1 MDRATRFEKLLEPGC
16 IGSVKTRNRI
26 IKTGA
31 GLLMWHEDDV
41 HMRVE
46 VKAFYERL
54 AAGGVGLL
62 IVEAPGID
70 YPQGVRYR
78 NRYRMDDDKYIEGM
92 AELVEVIHKHGCPTF
107 MQMNHDGPWQVHWA
121 HEPNPLYAGPPVAAS
136 DVYIKTPFD
145 HHNEKPRSLTVPE
158 IQEIVGKFADAA
170 VRARKAGFEGVDVNM
185 ASSHLFHS
193 FFSPYWNKRKDE
205 YGVDSIENRAR
216 IGTQVVEEIRKR
228 LGPDFGVSVVINGI
242 EMGQLVGVK
251 DSECLRPEDGRSI
264 ARLLQQAGADAI
276 QVRSHWIGYHVA
288 GFIPDSFF
296 FPEPPVPVEAIPK
309 EYDAS
314 RKGAGANILLAAAIR
329 KSVSVPVAV
338 VGRMDPELGEKV
350 LREGMADFIAMT
362 RRLFADPELP
372 KKLSEGRPEDIAPC
386 TGCTFCLGGRGRC
399 RVNALQATPYTSVG
413 KAEKRK
419 KVLVIGGGP
428 AGMESARVA
437 AVRGH
442 DVTLVEKG
450 RKLGGLLPL
459 ATMVKG
465 THPED
470 LPALIGYLER
480 QVRKLGVKVELGK
493 EADLSVVEK
502 LRPDVVVVAAG
513 GIPTVPEIPG
523 IDGSNVVSGGD
534 LHRKLKFFLR
544 FFGPE
549 TLRWLSSFYM
559 PIGKRVV
566 VIGGEIQGCELA
578 EFLTKRGRSVTI
590 VDKAEIEG
598 AGMPHTMKDHL
609 FLWFERKGVTLI
621 GGVKQ
626 YVEITNKGLSII
638 DRDGKKR
645 LLEADTIVPALPL
658 TPNRSLAASLKGKV
672 PEVYEVGD
680 CVAPSVIADAIGTG
694 LGAART
700 I

>member
-1 MDRATRFEKLLEPGC
+1 MDGSTKFERLLEPGC

-31 GLLMWHEDDV
+31 GLLMWHEDDQ
-41 HMRVE
+41 HMREE

-78 NRYRMDDDKYIEGM
+78 NRYRMDDDRYIDGM
-92 AELVEVIHKHGCPTF
+92 AELVEVIHKHSCPTF

-121 HEPNPLYAGPPVAAS
+121 HEPNPLYTGQPVAAS
-136 DVYIKTPFD
+136 DVYIKTPYD
-145 HHNEKPRSLTVPE
+145 HHNEQPRSLSVAE
-158 IQEIVGKFADAA
+158 IQEIVGKFGDAA
-170 VRARKAGFEGVDVNM
+170 VRARKAGFEGVDLNM

-193 FFSPYWNKRKDE
+193 FFSPYWNKRTDE
-205 YGVDSIENRAR
+205 YGGIVENRAR
-216 IGTQVVEEIRKR
+216 IGVQVVSEIRKR
-228 LGPDFGVSVVINGI
+228 LGSDFGISVVINGI
-242 EMGQLVGVK
+242 EMGGVVGIK
-251 DSECLRPEDGRSI
+251 DSECLSPEDSRTI

-296 FPEPPVPVEAIPK
+296 YPDLPIPVDAIPK

-314 RKGAGANILLAAAIR
+314 RKGAGANILLAAGIR
-329 KSVSVPVAV
+329 KSVSIPVAV

-372 KKLSEGRPEDIAPC
+372 KKLAEGRRDDIAPC

-399 RVNALQATPYTSVG
+399 RINALQGTPYTG
-413 KAEKRK
+413 IEKAEKKK

-428 AGMESARVA
+428 AGMEAARVA

-442 DVTLVEKG
+442 EVTLYEKTH
-450 RKLGGLLPL
+450 KLGGLLPL
-459 ATMVKG
+459 AAMVKG

-470 LPALIGYLER
+470 LPALISYLAR
-480 QVRKLGVKVELGK
+480 QVEKLGVKIELGK
-493 EADLSVVEK
+493 EADLSTVEK
-502 LRPDVVVVAAG
+502 LHPDVVVVAAG
-513 GIPTVPEIPG
+513 GIPTLPRIPG
-523 IDGSNVVSGGD
+523 IDKPNVVSGAD

-549 TLRWLSSFYM
+549 TLRWLSTFYM
-559 PIGKRVV
+559 PIGKKVV
-566 VIGGEIQGCELA
+566 VIGGEVQGCELA

-609 FLWFERKGVTLI
+609 FLWFERKGVALV
-621 GGVKQ
+621 GGIRD
-626 YVEITNKGLSII
+626 YVEITDKGLSIV

-645 LLEADTIVPALPL
+645 FLEADTIVPALPL
-658 TPNRSLAASLKGKV
+658 TPNTDLVTALKGKV
-672 PEVYEVGD
+672 GEVYGVGD
-680 CVAPSVIADAIGTG
+680 CITPSVIADAISTG
-694 LGAART
+694 LKTTRS